1 MSISTS
7 NLYGRL
13 ANSAGNSKLLISLY
27 SFDQFITNLL
37 SYSAS
42 GNFTSSNCFS
52 TTSSGNIVFT
62 NNTTLLLNTAAAIN
76 NTGRQSRLYDAMLL
90 VSRLQFPS
98 VVQNFYSQNINLI
111 DSNFINVPSVLN
123 EYQQDYEQFL
133 ILTLISTSTPNK
145 YKIVYQQNANPF
157 IYSAGSYV
165 YGLVIYSDNSSTKIN
180 PSNYVSGFYTDTSG
194 KTPINYVLS
203 KDWIFDTAING
214 LSTSFSD
221 CQNSALGLSLSLKQ
235 YSQSFKPLIIV
246 TSDGTDNSKA
256 TAQGVSSSLRVAWGP
271 DGGQVLIV
279 SPSSSGNE
287 NYLRTM
293 VDGINSKLYK
303 YESYPESDLRNSLVE
318 QDTMNLFTSY
328 WTRNYDFNSPKFIS
342 YIYASFS
349 TPGNSTAK
357 VSFVWSKDRINF
369 SNRIF
374 LSNSQRYYLNQKV
387 SAIYYRVDFTEDN
400 NGQRLLPFVNSLY
413 HVTVVPFTQTFLSY
427 PQNIDGQMFQTLATA
442 SFTNNSLVDITPIVG
457 RTNTSN
463 TAYYEQIQLNR
474 NSALTNRQQSFRITP
489 AYTVSGLLL
498 VPVTSSAGTIN
509 YKQFY
514 IADNNN
520 FVYTWDT
527 SDIFTLYL
535 FGNKVLP
542 PYNVDPASGIIS
554 FTFALNNIIPST
566 GLPQYKSY
574 SAIIQYSEKRKNII
588 GEPTTTYDYKTYYL
602 RYGRI
607 PPDAYIVVLINQII
621 FRGQYTIDYY
631 DGAITF
637 SSTREPSDFVSV
649 FVKFAN
655 SFRAGLQVNSYSN
668 DAINL
673 QAFNFTYTSLPDQ
686 PTYVNSYNYTRPY
699 LSGLPAISPTT
710 ARVND
715 LYQISYNYKDDGNAS
730 ENGSN
735 IWWWRKRTG
744 IEYVVYDPL
753 ANLTIINGALPSGLT
768 TVNVTAVANTNAY
781 PFILSLTINSIG
793 LNTNVV
799 GAYIVDR
806 GANYIGVDTSVSNS
820 AIIAGGTTISGISG
834 IVSAYTITPPL
845 LTDYVTA
852 DYFVRINPNNGVQYS
867 NSVYGYP
874 TSASLT
880 SFPNYDGKISESA
893 SDVGSRIL
901 FDARDQ
907 WFVSVQPNNSFA
919 SGDTSNSNITT
930 INPNFAP
937 SISSAFIN
945 PFTSVYTGLSTV
957 FSVSAGSDLTIN
969 YYYNQGGYQSNFVF
983 TNSQNNNAF
992 NYTKYNWYKLTSTG
1006 GELISSMSTL
1016 SSGMIVLN
1024 DQIYCNLTP
1033 GVLNADGSI
1042 GYGNVVS
1049 TDIFNV
1055 AS

>member
-1 MSISTS
+1 MSISTN

-37 SYSAS
+37 SNSTQ
-42 GNFTSSNCFS
+42 GNFTSSNCYSFS
-52 TTSSGNIVFT
+52 NSNGNLVFT
-62 NNTTLLLNTAAAIN
+62 NDTTQLINATATIN

-98 VVQNFYSQNINLI
+98 VVQNFYSENINLI
-111 DSNFINVPSVLN
+111 DSQFINVPSVKN
-123 EYQQDYEQFL
+123 QYQEDYEQYLSLNL
-133 ILTLISTSTPNK
+133 IASSNPNQ
-145 YKIVYQQNANPF
+145 YKIIYQQNTNPF
-157 IYSAGSYV
+157 IYSASNYA
-165 YGLVIYSDNSSTKIN
+165 YGLVIYSDNSSIKISPN
-180 PSNYVSGFYTDTSG
+180 NYTSGFYTDTSG
-194 KTPINYVLS
+194 KTPVNYILS
-203 KDWIFDTAING
+203 KDWVFDATING
-214 LSTSFSD
+214 LSTYFSD
-221 CQNSALGLSLSLKQ
+221 CQNSALGLSLALKQ

-246 TSDGTDNSKA
+246 TSDGTDNSHA

-271 DGGQVLIV
+271 DGGQVLVV

-287 NYLRTM
+287 NDLRTM
-293 VDGINSKLYK
+293 IDGINSKLYK
-303 YESYPESDLRNSLVE
+303 YISYPESDLRNSLVV
-318 QDTMNLFTSY
+318 QDTMSLFTSY
-328 WTRNYDFNSPKFIS
+328 WVRNYDFDSPKFIS
-342 YIYASFS
+342 YIYTSFS

-374 LSNSQRYYLNQKV
+374 LNNSQRYYLNQKV

-400 NGQRLLPFVNSLY
+400 NGQRLLPSVNSLY
-413 HVTVVPFTQTFLSY
+413 HVVVVPFTQTFLSY

-442 SFTNNSLVDITPIVG
+442 SFTNNNLVDIIPIAG

-498 VPVTSSAGTIN
+498 VPVTSSDGSIN

-520 FVYTWDT
+520 TIYTWDNT
-527 SDIFTLYL
+527 DIFTLYL

-554 FTFALNNIIPST
+554 FTFALNDIIPST

-574 SAIIQYSEKRKNII
+574 SAIIQYSEKSKNII

-607 PPDAYIVVLINQII
+607 PPDAFIVVLINQII
-621 FRGQYTIDYY
+621 FKGQYSIDYY

-637 SSTREPSDFVSV
+637 SSSREPSDFVSV
-649 FVKFAN
+649 FIKFAN

-673 QAFNFTYTSLPDQ
+673 QAFNFTYTNLPDQ
-686 PTYVNSYNYTRPY
+686 PTYINSYNYTRPY
-699 LSGLPAISPTT
+699 LSGLPVISPAT

-730 ENGSN
+730 ESGSN

-744 IEYVVYDPL
+744 IEYVVYDPSV
-753 ANLTIINGALPSGLT
+753 NLTITNGALPNGLT
-768 TVNVTAVANTNAY
+768 TVDVTATNATAH
-781 PFILSLTINSIG
+781 PFILSLTINSVG
-793 LNTNVV
+793 LNTNVTQV
-799 GAYIVDR
+799 YIADR
-806 GANYIGVDTSVSNS
+806 GANYIGVNTTVTNSV
-820 AIIAGGTTISGISG
+820 IISGGVTISGISG
-834 IVSAYTITPPL
+834 IVSAYTILPPL
-845 LTDYVTA
+845 LADYVTA

-880 SFPNYDGKISESA
+880 IFPNYDGKISESI

-907 WFVSVQPNNSFA
+907 WFVSVQPNSNYS
-919 SGDTSNSNITT
+919 SGDTTNSNILT
-930 INPNFAP
+930 ISPNFAP
-937 SISSAFIN
+937 SISSASIT
-945 PFTSVYTGLSTV
+945 PFTSVYTGVSTV
-957 FSVSAGSDLTIN
+957 YSVSASTDLTLN
-969 YYYNQGGYQSNFVF
+969 YYFNQGGYQSSFVF
-983 TNSQNNNAF
+983 QNSQNNNTF
-992 NYTKYNWYKLTSTG
+992 NYTKYDWYKLTSKG
-1006 GELISSMSTL
+1006 ADLLSQSSTL
-1016 SSGMIVLN
+1016 SSGIIILN
-1024 DQIYCNLTP
+1024 DQIFCNLTP
-1033 GVLNADGSI
+1033 GVLNSDGSV
-1042 GYGNVVS
+1042 GYGNIIS

-1055 AS
+1055 QI